1 MPIFGPISHS
11 DLVRNLRTLGF
22 SGPYAGGKHLFMLR
36 DDFRLIIP
44 NPHKGDIRP
53 ALLGRILRQAEISR
67 EEWEAL

>member
-11 DLVRNLRTLGF
+11 NLVRNLKALGF
-22 SGPYAGGKHLFMLR
+22 EGPYAGGKHLFMVRDELR
-36 DDFRLIIP
+36 LTIP

-53 ALLGRILRQAEISR
+53 ALLARILRQAEISR